1 MPNVRRPKRGSRA
14 FYPRVRARRPYP
26 RIEKWPSSSDVK
38 PLGFAGY
45 KAGMT
50 HVMAINTNT
59 NMTTKGQLISRAVTV
74 LDCPPIFVLGF
85 KAYSNTPQGLKPV
98 ADVLAEKQNKELER
112 KFVVKKIKPLDEQ
125 LKRLDGQKVAK
136 VRLLVHMKPGFKK
149 KPEVFELAIGG
160 TPDKQL
166 EYAKTVLGKDIKA
179 SELLKEGDFIDVFSI
194 TRGQGFEGPV
204 KRFGIR
210 IHGRKAQ
217 QMARKV
223 GGKGT
228 TEPGKVRSTVP
239 QGGQHG
245 WQSRMEFNK
254 RIIKILPNGADAEPA
269 GGFLRYGKVYGEA
282 VLLDGSVPGP
292 TKRLI
297 RLRSP
302 MRPPK
307 TKYPS
312 DVKSISRESK
322 QGV

>member
-14 FYPRVRARRPYP
+14 FYPRTRAKRAYP
-26 RIEKWPSSSDVK
+26 RVEKWPVSNDVK

-50 HVMAINTNT
+50 HVMLVNTNT
-59 NMTTKGQLISRAVTV
+59 NMPTKGQLISRAVTV
-74 LDCPPIFVLGF
+74 LDCPPIFIFGF
-85 KAYSNTPQGLKPV
+85 KAYANTPRGLTAV
-98 ADVLAEKQNKELER
+98 ADVLAEKQDKALER
-112 KFVVKKIKPLDEQ
+112 KFIVKKIKPLEEQ
-125 LKRLDGQKVAK
+125 LKRLDGQKLAS
-136 VRLLVHMKPGFKK
+136 VRLLANMRPGFKK

-160 TPDKQL
+160 PADKQL
-166 EYAKTVLGKDIKA
+166 EYAKTVLGKELKA
-179 SELLKEGDFIDVFSI
+179 SEILKEGDFLDVFSI
-194 TRGQGFEGPV
+194 TRGRGFEGPV
-204 KRFGIR
+204 TRFGIR

-254 RIIKILPNGADAEPA
+254 RIIKIAKPEDVTPA

-282 VLLDGSVPGP
+282 VLLDGSVSGV

-307 TKYPS
+307 TKYAV
-312 DVKSISRESK
+312 DVKSISKESK

>member
-14 FYPRVRARRPYP
+14 FYPLSRARRPYP
-26 RIEKWPSSSDVK
+26 TIERWPHSNDVK

-50 HVMAINTNT
+50 HVMIIDTNS
-59 NMTTKGQLISRAVTV
+59 NSKTKGQLISRAVTV
-74 LDCPPIFVLGF
+74 LDCPPLSVFGF
-85 KAYSNTPQGLKPV
+85 KAYSNTPHGLKSMC
-98 ADVLAEKQNKELER
+98 DVLAEKQNKNLER

-125 LKRLDGQKVAK
+125 LKRLDGQKPAK
-136 VRLLVHMKPGFKK
+136 VRLLVQMNPGFKQ

-166 EYAKTVLGKDIKA
+166 EYAKGVLGK
-179 SELLKEGDFIDVFSI
+179 ELRAADVLKESDFIDVFSI
-194 TRGQGFEGPV
+194 TKGHGTEGPV

-254 RIIKILPNGADAEPA
+254 RIMKIAKAEDATPA
-269 GGFLRYGKVYGEA
+269 GGFLRYGKVYGDA
-282 VLLDGSVPGP
+282 VLIDGSVSGP
-292 TKRLI
+292 AKRLI

-307 TKYPS
+307 TKYAV
-312 DVKSISRESK
+312 DMKAISTESK

>member
-14 FYPRVRARRPYP
+14 FYPRVRAIRPYP
-26 RIEKWPSSSDVK
+26 RIEKWPNSNDVR

-50 HVMAINTNT
+50 HVMLINTNT
-59 NMTTKGQLISRAVTV
+59 NMPTKGQLISRPVTV
-74 LDCPPIFVLGF
+74 LDCPPIFVFGF
-85 KAYSNTPQGLKPV
+85 KAYSHTPHGLKCIC
-98 ADVLAEKQNKELER
+98 DVLTATPAKGLDR
-112 KFVVKKIKPLDEQ
+112 KFAAKKIKPLDEQ
-125 LKRLDGQKVAK
+125 LKRLEGKKPAK
-136 VRLLVHMKPGFKK
+136 VRLLVATRPGFKK
-149 KPEVFELAIGG
+149 RPEMFELAIGG
-160 TPDKQL
+160 TAEKQL
-166 EYAKTVLGKDIKA
+166 EYAKSVIGKELKAADI
-179 SELLKEGDFIDVFSI
+179 LKEGEFVDVFSI
-194 TRGQGFEGPV
+194 TKGQGFEGPV
-204 KRFGIR
+204 TRFGIR

-228 TEPGKVRSTVP
+228 TDPGKVRSTVP

-254 RIIKILPNGADAEPA
+254 RVIKITKPEDVTPA
-269 GGFLRYGKVYGEA
+269 GGFLRYGKVYGDA
-282 VLLDGSVPGP
+282 VLLDGSVSGP

-307 TKYPS
+307 TKWPV
-312 DVKSISRESK
+312 DVKSISKESK

>member
-14 FYPRVRARRPYP
+14 FYPRTRAKRSYP
-26 RIEKWPSSSDVK
+26 RIEKWPASNDVK

-50 HVMAINTNT
+50 HAMIIDTDVNSK
-59 NMTTKGQLISRAVTV
+59 TKGQLISRAVTV
-74 LDCPPIFVLGF
+74 LDCPPVFVFGF
-85 KAYSNTPQGLKPV
+85 KTYANTPHGLTAI
-98 ADVLAEKQNKELER
+98 ADILAEKQEKGLER
-112 KFVVKKIKPLDEQ
+112 KFIVKKIKPLDEQ
-125 LKRLDGQKVAK
+125 LRRLDGQKIAK
-136 VRLLVHMKPGFKK
+136 VRLLVQMKPGFKQ

-160 TPDKQL
+160 APDKQL
-166 EYAKTVLGKDIKA
+166 EYAKTILGKELKAADIF
-179 SELLKEGDFIDVFSI
+179 KEGDFADVFSI
-194 TRGQGFEGPV
+194 THGRGFEGPV
-204 KRFGIR
+204 TRFGVR

-254 RIIKILPNGADAEPA
+254 RVLKITKPEDATPA
-269 GGFLRYGKVYGEA
+269 GGFLRYGKVYGDA
-282 VLLDGSVPGP
+282 VLIDGSVSGT

-307 TKYPS
+307 TKYPV
-312 DVKSISRESK
+312 DLKLISRESK